1 MKVAWPISLA
11 TVFAL
16 VQLDTAP
23 PPTTHGEIGTEI
35 IAGNANV
42 FGALLPGQGAGTNT
56 LMVTGL
62 TVNTGYTAYL
72 AAIDANNINTDTI
85 EQIDFRTSPPRLEG
99 DGATAFLRSTVDRES
114 SPAFLLDARTS
125 GQIGR
130 ASGLINSCDVVAET
144 SGGTVRELPAGLSVV
159 VSTDGHGCVVVGTS
173 QVFTQPTTEYFIAAT
188 DSEGLVS
195 EPASLRIKLIE
206 SNAPDFRTAITEG
219 LLERG
224 FDYSGANAIRIV
236 NIGSAPNADDAEPRG
251 CVQTTA
257 IGQLTVRRSDDGE
270 TCIIEGSF
278 ADDYDGNSVSVNI
291 LASTNSHVIDEVLT
305 ENARV
310 TFGFIDTQTAAPVV
324 SSDYGEH
331 RLRSFL
337 FDVDYSS
344 VAPAVGT
351 GPNPVHYSVP
361 FLGPQSGKV
370 GFCRLAL
377 GSPALPFGLNLV
389 PSPDGARCVVTVIGE
404 GNLSPTVYTIIA
416 SNSVGSSTPS
426 TLRIEVADEF
436 FEPPSLSLADQTFV
450 LNTTISPAVA
460 TANAGSKLSTTLRD
474 ACQLT
479 NSSNDLPAGLMITLA
494 EDGNSCEISGTPATL
509 TAPEGVDI
517 SISYP
522 TDIANNASATLEF
535 NIKVI
540 NAPSPS
546 NPIERT
552 YFTTNQEYNN
562 EPSSNANSRAAVAG
576 DSAAGDAVAEG
587 SNAGGAVAGDSNA
600 GGAVAGDSN
609 AGGAVAGDSSAPL
622 RDRRAVVTSSSGGAT
637 PRPSNS
643 RGAGYFAIGQAY
655 GDGLSGNA
663 DAGDSNARGS
673 SAPLRDRRAVVTSS
687 SGGAAPRLIGPADT
701 AYFAI
706 GQAYGDGL
714 GGNTGKLDSP
724 VQFRDRRAA
733 DTYSSGWV
741 QRCELASVNGQ
752 TPSTTDPSRRLPEG
766 LSLVV
771 THNKDGCAVVG
782 KASEYTATRVY
793 TFKAFDINNNV
804 HTPVSAR
811 IRVVTG
817 FKPNIEWQDETTSG
831 IFFEDNANYTGASA
845 LRLRNIGA
853 PPTANGCTLT
863 ATNPQTNTI
872 VATGLSATRSHDGET
887 CQIEGLY
894 TANTAEKNIVLTLS
908 ITSAPEADAQTEQY
922 RYAGALGSED
932 QLAQYGYAGT
942 RGADDQPA
950 QYGYAGALGAGTQT
964 EVYVYSVRSM
974 GEGFSKQT
982 SPVVVSDRYGQDR
995 LRSASVG
1002 VGLAQNG
1009 SDNIAVHFADP
1020 GGGEIAFCRLSEES
1034 PPLPAGLAV
1043 TIASNRRSCAVQ
1055 GTPTQVSAPA
1065 IYTIIALNSANV
1077 DRRLAI
1083 AESVGVGTSTADG
1096 VGVGVGRSTADGM
1109 GVGVGVGR
1117 STADGVGVGVGS
1129 AGSENADEGSADD
1142 GSGGGGPAVGSL
1154 RLEVLATDEV
1164 YASGTYRMPSL
1175 SLADQTLTVGAAIS
1189 PAIAFTNSGAK
1200 LSTTLR
1206 EACRL
1211 TAASAALLPAGLEI
1225 TLAKDGS
1232 TCEISGTATTATA
1245 PEGIELSVE
1254 YPTDLTNANG
1264 LTIFTLIVNPGS

>member
-1 MKVAWPISLA
+1 
-11 TVFAL
+11 
-16 VQLDTAP
+16 
-23 PPTTHGEIGTEI
+23 
-35 IAGNANV
+35 
-42 FGALLPGQGAGTNT
+42 
-56 LMVTGL
+56 
-62 TVNTGYTAYL
+62 
-72 AAIDANNINTDTI
+72 
-85 EQIDFRTSPPRLEG
+85 
-99 DGATAFLRSTVDRES
+99 
-114 SPAFLLDARTS
+114 
-125 GQIGR
+125 
-130 ASGLINSCDVVAET
+130 
-144 SGGTVRELPAGLSVV
+144 
-159 VSTDGHGCVVVGTS
+159 
-173 QVFTQPTTEYFIAAT
+173 
-188 DSEGLVS
+188 
-195 EPASLRIKLIE
+195 
-206 SNAPDFRTAITEG
+206 
-219 LLERG
+219 
-224 FDYSGANAIRIV
+224 
-236 NIGSAPNADDAEPRG
+236 
-251 CVQTTA
+251 
-257 IGQLTVRRSDDGE
+257 
-270 TCIIEGSF
+270 
-278 ADDYDGNSVSVNI
+278 
-291 LASTNSHVIDEVLT
+291 
-305 ENARV
+305 
-310 TFGFIDTQTAAPVV
+310 
-324 SSDYGEH
+324 
-331 RLRSFL
+331 
-337 FDVDYSS
+337 
-344 VAPAVGT
+344 
-351 GPNPVHYSVP
+351 
-361 FLGPQSGKV
+361 
-370 GFCRLAL
+370 
-377 GSPALPFGLNLV
+377 
-389 PSPDGARCVVTVIGE
+389 
-404 GNLSPTVYTIIA
+404 
-416 SNSVGSSTPS
+416 
-426 TLRIEVADEF
+426 
-436 FEPPSLSLADQTFV
+436 
-450 LNTTISPAVA
+450 
-460 TANAGSKLSTTLRD
+460 
-474 ACQLT
+474 
-479 NSSNDLPAGLMITLA
+479 
-494 EDGNSCEISGTPATL
+494 
-509 TAPEGVDI
+509 
-517 SISYP
+517 
-522 TDIANNASATLEF
+522 
-535 NIKVI
+535 
-540 NAPSPS
+540 
-546 NPIERT
+546 T

-576 DSAAGDAVAEG
+576 DSDT
-587 SNAGGAVAGDSNA
+587 GGAVAEDSNA

-622 RDRRAVVTSSSGGAT
+622 RDRRAVVTSSGGGAA

-643 RGAGYFAIGQAY
+643 RGSGYFAIGQAY

-771 THNKDGCAVVG
+771 THNKDSCAVVG

-887 CQIEGLY
+887 CLIEGLY

-922 RYAGALGSED
+922 RYAGARGAEDQLARYGYTGALGSED
-932 QLAQYGYAGT
+932 QLAQYGYAGTRGADDQPAQYGYAGT

-1077 DRRLAI
+1077 DRRLAVT
-1083 AESVGVGTSTADG
+1083 ES
-1096 VGVGVGRSTADGM
+1096 
-1109 GVGVGVGR
+1109 VGVGR

-1142 GSGGGGPAVGSL
+1142 GSGGGGPAMGSL